1 MTATLHLRFAV
12 TRLRSGLGQ
21 VEAVQGPKSDGGFAG
36 RKRSSC
42 RSGLRQFKRL
52 THLGDGIPGT
62 GGGPSFRRAVH
73 DPRTRSDGKVAP
85 NRLFNAGVCDTACSA
100 LPLVAH

>member
-42 RSGLRQFKRL
+42 CQVSGSSNDSIISAIGVPSRTAIQS
-52 THLGDGIPGT
+52 LGAHGN
-62 GGGPSFRRAVH
+62 AE
-73 DPRTRSDGKVAP
+73 TRWKSVIASED
-85 NRLFNAGVCDTACSA
+85 
-100 LPLVAH
+100 